1 MMGFSDIVTILM
13 IIVLGII
20 YVRLSDLEKR
30 LTASL
35 RLDPK
40 LDALLKHA
48 GIQFDLRGS
57 LPQEAVQALERGKKI
72 EAIIMAE
79 RCRVNQRDLTLPCC
93 NRSGSQRSQRLYR
106 RGSATTQKRDLTKR
120 LLSSLSQI

>member
-1 MMGFSDIVTILM
+1 MMGFSDIVTIIM
-13 IIVLGII
+13 IVVLGII

-35 RLDPK
+35 RLDAK

-57 LPQEAVQALERGKKI
+57 LPQEAVQALERGNKI
-72 EAIIMAE
+72 EAIKHYRAATGVGLKEAKDFIE
-79 RCRVNQRDLTLPCC
+79 EVQREP
-93 NRSGSQRSQRLYR
+93 RKG
-106 RGSATTQKRDLTKR
+106 A
-120 LLSSLSQI
+120 

>member
-1 MMGFSDIVTILM
+1 MIGFSDIVTIIM
-13 IIVLGII
+13 IVVLGII

-35 RLDPK
+35 RLDAK

-48 GIQFDLRGS
+48 GIQFDLRGN

-72 EAIIMAE
+72 EAIKHYRAATGVGLKEAKDFIE
-79 RCRVNQRDLTLPCC
+79 EVQRQPRKGT
-93 NRSGSQRSQRLYR
+93 
-106 RGSATTQKRDLTKR
+106 
-120 LLSSLSQI
+120 

>member
-1 MMGFSDIVTILM
+1 MGFSDIVTIIM
-13 IIVLGII
+13 IVVLGII

-35 RLDPK
+35 RLDAK

-48 GIQFDLRGS
+48 GIQFDLRGN

-72 EAIIMAE
+72 EAIKHYRAATGVGLKEAKDFIE
-79 RCRVNQRDLTLPCC
+79 EVQRQPRKGT
-93 NRSGSQRSQRLYR
+93 
-106 RGSATTQKRDLTKR
+106 
-120 LLSSLSQI
+120 